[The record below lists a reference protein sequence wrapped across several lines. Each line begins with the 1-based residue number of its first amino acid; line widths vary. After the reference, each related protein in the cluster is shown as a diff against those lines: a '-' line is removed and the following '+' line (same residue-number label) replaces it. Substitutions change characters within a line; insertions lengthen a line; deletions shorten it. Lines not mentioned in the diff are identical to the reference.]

1 MKMDKQKE
9 NVSNLFK
16 LIKEN
21 PDLPIV
27 PMVATECVCGDE
39 HGYWK
44 AEWGSA
50 KVTKY
55 WMNEEGIY
63 QYDDFSELVDEWV
76 ETNYDDEKYK
86 NLTDEEIET
95 IAEEVVNGY
104 DWVDAIMVY
113 INEI

>member
-21 PDLPIV
+21 PELPIL
-27 PMVATECVCGDE
+27 PMVNTECVCGDDFC
-39 HGYWK
+39 YWM

-50 KVTKY
+50 EVTKY
-55 WMNEEGIY
+55 WVSEERIY
-63 QYDDFSELVDEWV
+63 QYLDFNELVENWIDD
-76 ETNYDDEKYK
+76 NCDDEKFK
-86 NLTDEEIET
+86 DLSDEEIET

-104 DWVDAIMVY
+104 EWVDAIMVY